1 MPYKHRKDARASQRR
16 RYRHRRAERVA
27 AGRCTK
33 CGRRPPEPDRT
44 LCAECGR
51 KRRAAD
57 RARYA
62 RAKAQ
67 GLLYSGKSA
76 EARRKNARA
85 KSKRRYEARTAA
97 GLCVKCGW
105 HRPAEGRTRCE
116 SCLARRNAAERDQ
129 WASRRALGACGQCGA
144 PAGGSARCD
153 TCATAQSYNPEVK
166 NAAARRRYWR
176 RRAVSRCTDCG
187 AYSAGA
193 SRCVPCARLSY
204 LRSGEHRGLPAAP
217 ASFRVVVIDTGEDLG
232 CWESGAELAACL
244 AFSRLSPDDVEI
256 VSDMPVMNAITS
268 WT

>member
-1 MPYKHRKDARASQRR
+1 MPYKHSKDARASQRR
-16 RYRHRRAERVA
+16 QYRRQREERLA

-33 CGRRPPEPDRT
+33 CGRCAPEPDRT

-67 GLLYSGKSA
+67 GLLYGGKCA
-76 EARRKNARA
+76 ETRRKQARA

-97 GLCVKCGW
+97 GLCVKCGR
-105 HRPAEGRTRCE
+105 HQPAEGRTRCE
-116 SCLARRNAAERDQ
+116 ACLARRNAAERDQ
-129 WASRRALGACGQCGA
+129 WASRRARGACGKCGE
-144 PAGGSARCD
+144 PAGGAARCD
-153 TCATAQSYNPEVK
+153 TCAAAQSYNPEAK

-176 RRAVSRCTDCG
+176 RRAVSRCTECG

-193 SRCVPCARLSY
+193 SRCIPCARRSY
-204 LRSGEHRGLPAAP
+204 LRSGEHRGLPTAP
-217 ASFRVVVIDTGEDLG
+217 SSFRVVLIDTGEDLG

-256 VSDMPVMNAITS
+256 VGDEPVMNAITS

>member
-1 MPYKHRKDARASQRR
+1 MPYKHRDDQCASQRR
-16 RYRHRRAERVA
+16 RYRCQRAERVA

-44 LCAECGR
+44 LCAECGQ

-62 RAKAQ
+62 AAKAE
-67 GLLYSGKSA
+67 GRLYGGKCA
-76 EARRKNARA
+76 ETRRKNARA
-85 KSKRRYEARTAA
+85 TSKRRYEARTAA
-97 GLCVKCGW
+97 GLCVKCGR

-129 WASRRALGACGQCGA
+129 WAGRRASGACGKCGA
-144 PAGGSARCD
+144 PAGGAARCD
-153 TCATAQSYNPEVK
+153 TCAAAQSYNPEAK

-176 RRAVSRCTDCG
+176 RRAVSSCTECG

-193 SRCVPCARLSY
+193 SRCVPCARRSY
-204 LRSGEHRGLPAAP
+204 LRSGEHRGLPTAP
-217 ASFRVVVIDTGEDLG
+217 ASFRVVVIATGEDLG

-244 AFSRLSPDDVEI
+244 AFSRLSPEDVEI
-256 VSDMPVMNAITS
+256 VGDVPVMNGLTA